1 MKKKVTALSFI
12 LVSLICGTAALS
24 ACRRQED
31 PVEIDRS
38 FEYTTAETTT
48 KGQEETTTEREPFTE
63 ETSTEPDSTTAP
75 STQKPTEEET
85 TTEEVTTEESAMTY
99 FGDKNSIFSTLPLF
113 EKGTFV
119 EYFDKGFVEG
129 IQFSGTTQA
138 DFEAYVKAVLDA
150 GKYTLN
156 SQDGNRVYLAG
167 ADGTMCVTL
176 LYKDGVML
184 VEAGKNYWDIL
195 TFAQETV
202 APTKP
207 AETTDSRYGYFDNQD
222 LAFSKVPYFTY
233 GTFTGYEAVD
243 KGGRLTFDGVSGE
256 ELEAYVD
263 TLNVSGFM
271 QSGTT
276 PSGATYYTSDKAI
289 VMITCDNGTLVLQ
302 VTTY

>member
-1 MKKKVTALSFI
+1 MKKKITALSFI
-12 LVSLICGTAALS
+12 LILLICGTTVLFG
-24 ACRRQED
+24 CRKPEE

-48 KGQEETTTEREPFTE
+48 KEQEETTTESEPFTE

-75 STQKPTEEET
+75 SAQKP
-85 TTEEVTTEESAMTY
+85 TEEVTTEESAMTY

-113 EKGTFV
+113 EEGTFV

-129 IQFSGTTQA
+129 IQFSGTTQG

-195 TFAQETV
+195 TFAQEETA

-222 LAFSKVPYFTY
+222 MAFSKVPYFTY

-289 VMITCDNGTLVLQ
+289 VMITSDNGTLVLQ